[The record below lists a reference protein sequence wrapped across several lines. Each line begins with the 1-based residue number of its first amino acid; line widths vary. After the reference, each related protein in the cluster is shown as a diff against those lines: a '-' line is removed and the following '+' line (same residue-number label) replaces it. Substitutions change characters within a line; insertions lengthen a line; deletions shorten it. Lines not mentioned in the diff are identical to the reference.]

1 MTKLILHG
9 HKLSPC
15 VRSVL
20 LVAEAISLPP
30 EKQLKFH
37 KINLF
42 KGEHLTKEYL
52 SMNPVHSVPTL
63 ECDDGY
69 IIDSHAIITYLVTKY
84 ANNDKLY
91 PIDPFKRALIDQRLH
106 FDSGIL
112 YIRLRNVS
120 MGIYHDASTEIP
132 TERIDKVYE
141 GFEFMEKFLEND
153 LYLAGNT
160 LTLADLQCVCTVTS
174 CLGFAPIT
182 EERFP
187 KLTNWLKRMYALPY
201 YEKGN
206 GIENQ
211 VYVNFLKDTL
221 RKKGEAHKQ
230 GSGFNIFHFND
241 HSELNS

>member
-20 LVAEAISLPP
+20 IVAEAIGLTDD
-30 EKQLKFH
+30 QLKFNL
-37 KINLF
+37 INLF
-42 KGEHLTKEYL
+42 NSEHLTKEFL
-52 SMNPVHSVPTL
+52 SMNPVHSVPVL
-63 ECDDGY
+63 ECDEGY
-69 IIDSHAIITYLVTKY
+69 IIDSHAITTYLVTKY
-84 ANNDKLY
+84 AKNDKLY
-91 PIDPFKRALIDQRLH
+91 PKDPFKRALVDQRLH

-120 MGIYHDASTEIP
+120 MGIYHDKSTEIP
-132 TERIDKVYE
+132 KERIDTVYE

-153 LYLAGNT
+153 LYLAGNS

-174 CLGFAPIT
+174 CFGFAPIS

-187 KLTNWLKRMYALPY
+187 KLFNWLKRMYELPY
-201 YEKGN
+201 YERGN
-206 GIENQ
+206 GIENLA
-211 VYVNFLKDTL
+211 YVNFLKDTL
-221 RKKGEAHKQ
+221 RKKKEAQMK